1 MTAEREAVVPA
12 LCKHDKRDP
21 DDRGPYECPA
31 WKAYEDDAGI
41 AKAALDAHRAAPGD
55 VEAMAPECIS
65 EAEDKLA
72 AVLHHIYDNSNYDNP
87 HDQFCDVARHVLRR
101 IAAAVA
107 AERER
112 AATVCEGRPC
122 QVAGDDFRTSGNGEF
137 WDADSA
143 YARGRIDAAAAIRAG
158 APGDE

>member
-55 VEAMAPECIS
+55 VEAMA
-65 EAEDKLA
+65 DWLA
-72 AVLHHIYDNSNYDNP
+72 GAVQEGGEEWDAWQQL
-87 HDQFCDVARHVLRR
+87 ARHVLQR

-112 AATVCEGRPC
+112 AAKVCES
-122 QVAGDDFRTSGNGEF
+122 V
-137 WDADSA
+137 SA
-143 YARGRIDAAAAIRAG
+143 RHSAAHCHAWAVGATDCAAAIRAG
-158 APGDE
+158 APGHE